1 MARRPWGELPYP
13 EGSPRWSLQES
24 GFWSGD
30 ELGLGTGVLGPDS
43 IRVGSLDKAPGSQ
56 WGRGGGQ
63 GRSPGSS
70 RKRRTG
76 EEKEAWGSS
85 QHGRRK
91 PGLQLRL
98 RTEGQGQP

>member
-1 MARRPWGELPYP
+1 M
-13 EGSPRWSLQES
+13 
-24 GFWSGD
+24 
-30 ELGLGTGVLGPDS
+30 GTGVLGPDS

-63 GRSPGSS
+63 GRSPGRS

-98 RTEGQGQP
+98 RTKGQGQP